1 MSQRSEDHLAAF
13 IAALQDEMARQ
24 KKTERALSEELGKNK
39 NFINDLVHRQHVLKF
54 VEFIEI
60 SDKLGVSPYE
70 FLARVLRP

>member
-60 SDKLGVSPYE
+60 SNQLGVSPYE
-70 FLARVLRP
+70 LLARVLRP